1 MCVYIVL
8 INKMNCPHACIFCLI
23 SVRACLCMDFLLTAL
38 LHSGHKAGQRD
49 LWGQLDH
56 WRRRRRSHRHWS
68 SNTQRGGHS
77 GIETERAMEV
87 VDREKDND
95 KRIAKR
101 CRGGDKVQNQG
112 KGKRVG
118 GERKNKKLVS
128 ERNGAGSIAE
138 QLIYT
143 FPISVL
149 LCCVF
154 SSGAK
159 EAFIS
164 I

>member
-112 KGKRVG
+112 KRKRVG
-118 GERKNKKLVS
+118 GKGKTKSL
-128 ERNGAGSIAE
+128 
-138 QLIYT
+138 
-143 FPISVL
+143 
-149 LCCVF
+149 
-154 SSGAK
+154 
-159 EAFIS
+159 
-164 I
+164 